1 MECKNCTLILEE
13 NHNFCADCGAK
24 VIRNRLTI
32 KNLFGDFA
40 QRYLNIDNTFIRT
53 FGKLFIA
60 PEVVIVGYI
69 NGARKRYMN
78 PISYFTIAVFLGGIF
93 FFLVQKFFPTAMDFQ
108 FTQMA
113 TDNSDESQKLGME
126 FGKKFQD
133 ISIEYQ
139 SIFYMAMLPFLSLI
153 SRVVF
158 YNKKQFNLSE
168 HFVINIYAYSQMSIL
183 VNILYILSIWNSQ
196 WIYYVSMSNAITLV
210 LYFSYVYKKTFQLS
224 FKQILLK
231 LLLFL
236 VIFGILF
243 LGIIICAAIYLAF
256 FTDTF
261 KNLKN
266 AQAMLY

>member
-1 MECKNCTLILEE
+1 MECKNCNLTLDK
-13 NHNFCADCGAK
+13 NQNFCADCGAK

-53 FGKLFIA
+53 FGKLFIT

-69 NGARKRYMN
+69 NGVRKKYMN
-78 PISYFTIAVFLGGIF
+78 PISYFTIAVFLGGLF
-93 FFLVQKFFPTAMDFQ
+93 FFLIQKFFPTAMDYQ
-108 FTQMA
+108 FTQMKV
-113 TDNSDESQKLGME
+113 DNSDPSQQMGLE
-126 FGKKFQD
+126 LGKKFQD
-133 ISIEYQ
+133 ITVEYQ
-139 SIFYMAMLPFLSLI
+139 SLFYLAMLPFLSLI
-153 SRVVF
+153 SRLVF
-158 YNKKQFNLSE
+158 YNKKQFNISE
-168 HFVINIYAYSQMSIL
+168 HFVINMYAYTQMSIL
-183 VNILYILSIWNSQ
+183 VNILYIVSIWNSQ
-196 WIYYVSMSNAITLV
+196 WIYYLSMSNAITLV

-243 LGIIICAAIYLAF
+243 LGIIICTTIYLAL

-261 KNLKN
+261 NNLKN